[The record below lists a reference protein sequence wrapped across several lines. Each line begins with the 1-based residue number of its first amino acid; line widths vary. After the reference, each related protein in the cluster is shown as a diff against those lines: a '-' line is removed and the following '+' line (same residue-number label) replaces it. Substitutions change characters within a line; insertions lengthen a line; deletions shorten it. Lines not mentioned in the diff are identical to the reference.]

1 MAFQMPDR
9 GGGPT
14 GPRMRVG
21 RPSRRARTLLMTL
34 GVLAVLGMAFTMF
47 AGFWTDWLWYRS
59 VNYSSVFTTTLWTK
73 IGLFFVFGLLMA
85 LAVGFNIWLAHRLR
99 PPLSA
104 MSMEQQNLDRYRMG
118 IAPYKR
124 WLLLGIVSLVGL
136 IAGAS
141 ASSQW
146 RTWLMWVNGVSFGQ
160 KDPQFHLDISF
171 YTFDLPWYRFLLG
184 FGFAAAILSVIAAA
198 LTHYLYG
205 GLRITSPGARA
216 TAAATGHLSV
226 LLGLFVALKAVAY
239 WLDRYGLAVKSS
251 DFKATDSWTGLR
263 YVDANAYL
271 PAKTIL
277 FCIAVICALLFF
289 ATLWR
294 RTWQLPVIGFGLMVL
309 SAILIGGLYP
319 AIVQKFQV
327 QPNEQ
332 AKEAPYVE
340 KNLKATREA
349 YGIDDASVKEY
360 DGKPTTTDKTK
371 LRDDVDATASIR
383 VVDPNVVSPTFQQL
397 QQMRNYYAFPTNL
410 DVDRYS
416 KDGKDQDTVIGLRE
430 LNLAGIPK
438 NNWINDHFRYTHG
451 YGVVAA
457 KGTEADAEGRP
468 VFTESNLPSQGDLGT
483 YQQRVYYGE
492 KTTEYSIVGGP
503 QKEIDYSD
511 DNGEKTYSY
520 KDKSGVNLSNPVNR
534 AAYAVAFSEP
544 QILYSGAIGEGSRIL
559 YNRTP
564 KQRVEAV
571 APWLTIDGD
580 AYPAVVN
587 GKIQW
592 IVDAYTTTN
601 GYPYASRTTLG
612 DTTADSLTAT
622 NNSRA
627 VVAQQNQ
634 VNYIRNSVKATV
646 DAYTGEV
653 KLYQW
658 DTKDPV
664 LKTWMKAFPGTVE
677 PKKDISTDLMA
688 HLRYPQD
695 LFKVQRELLA
705 RYHVEDADTF
715 LSGSEVWQVPDDP
728 TNKSGDAV
736 PPYYLSMKMPD
747 QSAQAFSLTTT
758 FTPNGRDNLSAFMS
772 VDAEAGTSDY
782 GKIRILKLPTNTTVN
797 GPKQVQSQFNS
808 EQDIA
813 ETISLLNRGDSNVEY
828 GNLLTVPLDGGL
840 LYVEPVYVRG
850 GGLKY
855 PLLRKVLV
863 TYGGN
868 TAFED
873 TLDEALNK
881 VFGADASTT
890 PPPDDDGG
898 TTKPPPTSSNPTVQQ
913 ALDDAQKA
921 FDAGQEALKKGDW
934 EAYGR
939 AQEDLEDALKRAE
952 DAQAAADKSGGSSA
966 KPSSSPS
973 PRSSPSSSPRSSPS
987 SSPSG

>member
-1 MAFQMPDR
+1 
-9 GGGPT
+9 
-14 GPRMRVG
+14 VG
-21 RPSRRARTLLMTL
+21 RPSRRVRTLLMTL
-34 GVLAVLGMAFTMF
+34 GVLAVLGMVFTMF

-85 LAVGFNIWLAHRLR
+85 LAVGVNIWLAHRLR

-118 IAPYKR
+118 IAPYKK
-124 WLLLGIVSLVGL
+124 WLLLGITALVGL

-141 ASSQW
+141 ASGQW
-146 RTWLMWVNGVSFGQ
+146 RTWLMWVNGVPFGQ
-160 KDPQFHLDISF
+160 KDPQFKLDVSF
-171 YTFDLPWYRFLLG
+171 YAFDLPWYRFLLG

-205 GLRITSPGARA
+205 GLRVTSPGARA

-226 LLGLFVALKAVAY
+226 LIGVFVALKAVAY

-251 DFKATDSWTGLR
+251 DFRATDNWTGLR

-340 KNLKATREA
+340 KNLEATRKA
-349 YGIDDASVKEY
+349 YGIDGTKVTDYSGTSKTE
-360 DGKPTTTDKTK
+360 DKTT
-371 LRDDVDATASIR
+371 LRDDVGSTASIR
-383 VVDPNVVSPTFQQL
+383 IMDPNIVSPTFQQL
-397 QQMRNYYAFPTNL
+397 QQIRNYYAFPNNL
-410 DVDRYS
+410 DVDRYA

-438 NNWINDHFRYTHG
+438 KNWINNHFRYTHG

-457 KGTEADAEGRP
+457 EGTSADAQGRP
-468 VFTESNLPSQGDLGT
+468 NFTESDLPSEGDLGT
-483 YQQRVYYGE
+483 YEQRVYYGE
-492 KTTEYSIVGGP
+492 KTTTYSIVGGP

-511 DNGEKTYSY
+511 DNGEKTTSY
-520 KDKSGVNLSNPVNR
+520 KGDSGVNLSNPVNR
-534 AAYAVAFSEP
+534 AAYAVAFGEP
-544 QILYSGAIGEGSRIL
+544 QILYSGAIGDGSRIL

-564 KQRVEAV
+564 KERVEAV

-587 GKIQW
+587 GHIEW

-601 GYPYASRTTLG
+601 GYPYSSRTTLG

-622 NNSRA
+622 NDNRA

-664 LKTWMKAFPGTVE
+664 LKTWMKAFPDTVK
-677 PKKDISTDLMA
+677 PKGEISKDLMD

-695 LFKVQRELLA
+695 LFKVQRELLT
-705 RYHVEDADTF
+705 RYHVKDATTF

-728 TNKSGDAV
+728 TNRSGNAV

-747 QSAQAFSLTTT
+747 QKAQAFSLTTT
-758 FTPNGRDNLSAFMS
+758 FTPNGRDNLSAFMA
-772 VDAEAGTSDY
+772 VDAEAGASDY

-808 EQDIA
+808 QEDIA
-813 ETISLLNRGDSNVEY
+813 ESIRLLRGGDSEVEY

-863 TYGGN
+863 TYGGQ
-868 TAFED
+868 TAFEN

-881 VFGADASTT
+881 IFGTDGATPEPPDEGDTTT
-890 PPPDDDGG
+890 PPP
-898 TTKPPPTSSNPTVQQ
+898 TSDNPTVQQ
-913 ALDDAQKA
+913 ALEDAQKA
-921 FDAGQEALKKGDW
+921 FDAGQEALKENDW

-939 AQEDLEDALKRAE
+939 AQKDLEDALKRAE
-952 DAQAAADKSGGSSA
+952 DAQAEAGRGGTGGGEGKPSASPSA
-966 KPSSSPS
+966 KPSGSPS
-973 PRSSPSSSPRSSPS
+973 PKPSS
-987 SSPSG
+987 

>member
-1 MAFQMPDR
+1 MPDR

-14 GPRMRVG
+14 GPRIRAG
-21 RPSRRARTLLMTL
+21 RPSRRVRTLLVTL
-34 GVLAVLGMAFTMF
+34 GVLAALGMAFTMF

-59 VNYSSVFTTTLWTK
+59 VHYSSVFTTTLWTK

-85 LAVGFNIWLAHRLR
+85 LAVGFNIWLAHRMR

-104 MSMEQQNLDRYRMG
+104 MSMEQQSLDRYRMG
-118 IAPYKR
+118 IAPYKT
-124 WLLLGIVSLVGL
+124 WLLLAVTALVGL

-141 ASSQW
+141 AAGQW
-146 RTWLMWVNGVSFGQ
+146 RVWLMWVNGVPFHQ
-160 KDPQFHLDISF
+160 KDPQFHRDVSF
-171 YTFDLPWYRFLLG
+171 YAFDLPWYRFLLA
-184 FGFAAAILSVIAAA
+184 FGFATAILSLIAAA

-205 GLRITSPGARA
+205 GLRVTSPGSRA
-216 TAAATGHLSV
+216 SAAATGHLSV
-226 LLGLFVALKAVAY
+226 LLGVFVSLKAVAY

-251 DFKATDSWTGLR
+251 DFRATGNWTGLR

-271 PAKTIL
+271 PAKNIL
-277 FCIAVICALLFF
+277 FFIAVICALLFF

-309 SAILIGGLYP
+309 SAVLIGGLYP

-332 AKEAPYVE
+332 AKEAPYVQ

-349 YGIDDASVKEY
+349 YGIDHTQVSEY
-360 DGKPTTTDKTK
+360 SGRAATDDKTK
-371 LRDDVDATASIR
+371 LRDQVGQTASIR
-383 VVDPNVVSPTFQQL
+383 IMDPNVVSPTFQQL
-397 QQMRNYYAFPTNL
+397 QQIRNYYGFPTNL
-410 DVDRYS
+410 DVDRYPT
-416 KDGKDQDTVIGLRE
+416 KDGKEQDTVLGLRE
-430 LNLAGIPK
+430 LNLDGIPK

-457 KGTEADAEGRP
+457 KGTESDDKGRP
-468 VFTESNLPSQGDLGT
+468 VFTEKNLPSKGDLGE
-483 YQQRVYYGE
+483 YQQQVYYGE
-492 KTTEYSIVGGP
+492 KTTTYSIVGGP

-511 DNGEKTYSY
+511 DQGEKTTSY
-520 KDKSGVNLSNPVNR
+520 QGKSGVNLDNPLNR
-534 AAYAVAFSEP
+534 AAYAVAFNEP
-544 QILYSGAIGEGSRIL
+544 QILYSGAIGDGSRIL

-564 KQRVEAV
+564 KDRVESV

-580 AYPAVVN
+580 AYPAVVD
-587 GKIQW
+587 GRIQW
-592 IVDAYTTTN
+592 IVDAYTTSN

-646 DAYTGEV
+646 DAYTGDV

-658 DTKDPV
+658 DSADPV
-664 LKTWMKAFPGTVE
+664 LKTWMKAFPDTVK
-677 PKKDISTDLMA
+677 PRSDISPELMA

-695 LFKVQRELLA
+695 LFKVQRELLT
-705 RYHVEDADTF
+705 RYHVTNAQTF

-728 TNKSGDAV
+728 SNDSRDSV

-747 QSAQAFSLTTT
+747 QKQQVFSLTTT
-758 FTPNGRDNLSAFMS
+758 FTPNGRDNLSAFMA
-772 VDAEAGTSDY
+772 VDSDPRASDY
-782 GKIRILKLPTNTTVN
+782 GKIRILKLPTSTTVD

-808 EQDIA
+808 EPSIA
-813 ETISLLNRGDSNVEY
+813 ETISLLSRGHSQVEY

-840 LYVEPVYVRG
+840 LYAEPVYVRG
-850 GGLKY
+850 GTLKY

-863 TYGGN
+863 TYEGR

-873 TLDEALNK
+873 TLDQALDK
-881 VFGADASTT
+881 VFGVKGSKPPESGTTEPPAST
-890 PPPDDDGG
+890 
-898 TTKPPPTSSNPTVQQ
+898 SPTVRQ
-913 ALDDAQKA
+913 ALQDAQKA
-921 FDAGQEALKKGDW
+921 YDAGQEALKSGPDW
-934 EAYGR
+934 DAYAK
-939 AQEDLEDALKRAE
+939 AQKDLQDALRKAE
-952 DAQAAADKSGGSSA
+952 DAQSAADKPRTSGD
-966 KPSSSPS
+966 
-973 PRSSPSSSPRSSPS
+973 
-987 SSPSG
+987 

>member
-1 MAFQMPDR
+1 MPDR
-9 GGGPT
+9 GGGPS
-14 GPRMRVG
+14 GPRIRVG
-21 RPSRRARTLLMTL
+21 RPSRRVRTLLTTL

-59 VNYSSVFTTTLWTK
+59 VDYSSVFTTTLWTK

-104 MSMEQQNLDRYRMG
+104 MSMEQQNLDRYRMS
-118 IAPYKR
+118 IAPYKK
-124 WLLLGIVSLVGL
+124 WLLLGITALVGL

-141 ASSQW
+141 ASGQW
-146 RTWLMWVNGVSFGQ
+146 RTWLMWVNGVPFGE
-160 KDPQFHLDISF
+160 KDPQFKLDVAF
-171 YTFDLPWYRFLLG
+171 YAFDLPWYRFLLG

-205 GLRITSPGARA
+205 GLRVTSPGARA

-226 LLGLFVALKAVAY
+226 LIGIFVALKAVAY

-251 DFKATDSWTGLR
+251 DFRATDNWTGLR

-289 ATLWR
+289 ATIWR

-340 KNLKATREA
+340 KNLEATRKA
-349 YGIDDASVKEY
+349 YGIDGTKVTDYSGTSKTE
-360 DGKPTTTDKTK
+360 DKTT
-371 LRDDVDATASIR
+371 LRDDVPATASIR
-383 VVDPNVVSPTFQQL
+383 IMDPNIVSPTFQQL
-397 QQMRNYYAFPTNL
+397 QQIRNYYAFPNNL
-410 DVDRYS
+410 DVDRYT

-430 LNLAGIPK
+430 INLAGIPK
-438 NNWINDHFRYTHG
+438 KNWINNHFRYTHG
-451 YGVVAA
+451 FGVVAA
-457 KGTEADAEGRP
+457 EGTSADAQGRP
-468 VFTESNLPSQGDLGT
+468 NFTESDLPSEGDLGT
-483 YQQRVYYGE
+483 YEQRIYYGE
-492 KTTEYSIVGGP
+492 KTDTYSIVGGP

-511 DNGEKTYSY
+511 DNGEKTTSY
-520 KDKSGVNLSNPVNR
+520 KGDSGVNLSNPVNR
-534 AAYAVAFSEP
+534 AAYAVALGEP
-544 QILYSGAIGEGSRIL
+544 QIMYSGAIGDGSRIL

-564 KQRVEAV
+564 KERVEAV

-580 AYPAVVN
+580 AYPAVVD
-587 GKIQW
+587 GRIQW

-601 GYPYASRTTLG
+601 GYPYSSRTTLG

-622 NNSRA
+622 NDNRA

-646 DAYTGEV
+646 DAYTGKV
-653 KLYQW
+653 KLFQW

-664 LKTWMKAFPGTVE
+664 LKTWMKAFPNTVE
-677 PKKDISTDLMA
+677 PKSDISKSLMD

-695 LFKVQRELLA
+695 LFKVQRELLT
-705 RYHVEDADTF
+705 RYHVKDATTF

-728 TNKSGDAV
+728 TNRSGSAV

-747 QSAQAFSLTTT
+747 QKAQAFSLTTT
-758 FTPNGRDNLSAFMS
+758 FTPNGRDNLSAFMA
-772 VDAEAGTSDY
+772 VDAEAGTGDY

-808 EQDIA
+808 QEDIA
-813 ETISLLNRGDSNVEY
+813 ESIRLLRGGDSEVEY

-863 TYGGN
+863 TYGGQ
-868 TAFED
+868 TAFEN

-881 VFGADASTT
+881 IFGADGPAAEPPDEGDTT
-890 PPPDDDGG
+890 PPP
-898 TTKPPPTSSNPTVQQ
+898 PTSDNPTVQQ
-913 ALDDAQKA
+913 ALEDAQKA
-921 FDAGQEALKKGDW
+921 FDAGQEALKKNDW
-934 EAYGR
+934 EAYGK
-939 AQEDLEDALKRAE
+939 AQKDLEDALRRAE
-952 DAQAAADKSGGSSA
+952 DAQAEASRAGGAGGGESKPGGSPSGSPSP
-966 KPSSSPS
+966 KPSS
-973 PRSSPSSSPRSSPS
+973 
-987 SSPSG
+987 

>member
-1 MAFQMPDR
+1 MPDR

-21 RPSRRARTLLMTL
+21 RPSRRARTLLLTL
-34 GVLAVLGMAFTMF
+34 GVLAVLLMVFTMF

-59 VNYSSVFTTTLWTK
+59 VDYSSVFTTTLWTK

-85 LAVGFNIWLAHRLR
+85 LAVGFNVWLAHRMR

-104 MSMEQQNLDRYRMG
+104 MSMEQQNLDRYRMS
-118 IAPYKR
+118 IAPYKK
-124 WLLLGIVSLVGL
+124 WLLLGVTALLGL

-141 ASSQW
+141 ASGQW
-146 RTWLMWVNGVSFGQ
+146 RTWLMWVNGVPFGQ
-160 KDPQFHLDISF
+160 KDPQFKLDVAF
-171 YTFDLPWYRFLLG
+171 YAFDLPWYRFLLG
-184 FGFAAAILSVIAAA
+184 FGFAATVLSLIAAA

-205 GLRITSPGARA
+205 GLRVTSPGARA

-226 LLGLFVALKAVAY
+226 LLGVFVTLKAVAY

-251 DFKATDSWTGLR
+251 DFKATDNWTGLR

-340 KNLKATREA
+340 KNLKATRQA
-349 YGIDDASVKEY
+349 YGIDDAQVDEY
-360 DGKPTTTDKTK
+360 PGTSQTKDKTK
-371 LRDDVDATASIR
+371 LRDQVSETASIR
-383 VVDPNVVSPTFQQL
+383 IMDPNIVSPTFQQL
-397 QQMRNYYAFPTNL
+397 QQIRNYYAFPTNL
-410 DVDRYS
+410 DVDRYPDP
-416 KDGKDQDTVIGLRE
+416 KTGAEQDTVIGLRE
-430 LNLAGIPK
+430 INLNGIPK
-438 NNWINDHFRYTHG
+438 RNWINDHFRYTHG
-451 YGVVAA
+451 YGAVAA
-457 KGTEADAEGRP
+457 KGTSADDGRP
-468 VFTESNLPSQGDLGT
+468 VFTESDLPSKGDLGT
-483 YQQRVYYGE
+483 YEQRVYYGE
-492 KTTEYSIVGGP
+492 RTTTYSIVGGP

-511 DNGEKTYSY
+511 DSGEKTTSY
-520 KDKSGVNLSNPVNR
+520 QGDSGVNLANPINR
-534 AAYAVAFSEP
+534 AAYAAAFSEP

-564 KQRVEAV
+564 KERVEAV

-580 AYPAVVN
+580 AYPAVVD
-587 GKIQW
+587 GRIQW
-592 IVDAYTTTN
+592 IVDAYTTSN

-622 NNSRA
+622 NDNRA
-627 VVAQQNQ
+627 VVAQENR

-646 DAYTGEV
+646 DAYDGKV

-658 DTKDPV
+658 DSQDPV

-677 PKKDISTDLMA
+677 PKSEISSGLMD

-695 LFKVQRELLA
+695 LFKVQRELLT
-705 RYHVEDADTF
+705 RYHVKDATTF

-728 TNKSGDAV
+728 TNKTGDAV
-736 PPYYLSMKMPD
+736 PPYYQSMKMPD
-747 QSAQAFSLTTT
+747 QKEQAFSLTTT
-758 FTPNGRDNLSAFMS
+758 FTPNGRDNLSAFMA
-772 VDAEAGTSDY
+772 VDAEAGSEGY
-782 GKIRILKLPTNTTVN
+782 GKIRVLKLPTSTTAA

-813 ETISLLNRGDSNVEY
+813 ESIRLLRGGDSEVEY
-828 GNLLTVPLDGGL
+828 GNLLAVPLDGGL

-863 TYGGN
+863 TYGGQ

-873 TLDEALNK
+873 TLEQALDK
-881 VFGADASTT
+881 VFGAEGTATE
-890 PPPDDDGG
+890 PPEGEGEGSGQDEG
-898 TTKPPPTSSNPTVQQ
+898 TTKPPKSDNPTVQE
-913 ALDDAQKA
+913 ALNDAQEA
-921 FDAGQEALKKGDW
+921 FEAGQEALQKNDW
-934 EAYGR
+934 EAYGQ
-939 AQEDLEDALKRAE
+939 AQKDLEAALRKAE
-952 DAQAAADKSGGSSA
+952 EAQSGDGAGGSGASG
-966 KPSSSPS
+966 SSPG
-973 PRSSPSSSPRSSPS
+973 PEP
-987 SSPSG
+987 SPSG

>member
-1 MAFQMPDR
+1 
-9 GGGPT
+9 
-14 GPRMRVG
+14 
-21 RPSRRARTLLMTL
+21 MTL

-73 IGLFFVFGLLMA
+73 IGLFSVFGVLMA

-104 MSMEQQNLDRYRMG
+104 MSMEQQNLDRYRMS
-118 IAPYKR
+118 IAPYKK
-124 WLLLGIVSLVGL
+124 WLLIAITALVGL

-146 RTWLMWVNGVSFGQ
+146 RTWLMWVNGVPFGE
-160 KDPQFHLDISF
+160 KDPQFHLDVGF
-171 YTFDLPWYRFLLG
+171 YAFDLPWYRFLLG

-205 GLRITSPGARA
+205 GLRVTSPGARA
-216 TAAATGHLSV
+216 TSAATGHLSV
-226 LLGLFVALKAVAY
+226 LIGVFVALKAVAY

-251 DFKATDSWTGLR
+251 DFRATDNWTGLR

-289 ATLWR
+289 ATIWR

-340 KNLKATREA
+340 KNLEATRKA
-349 YGIDDASVKEY
+349 YGIDGTKVTDYSGTGNTE
-360 DGKPTTTDKTK
+360 DKTK
-371 LRDDVDATASIR
+371 LRDDVGATASIR
-383 VVDPNVVSPTFQQL
+383 IMDPNIVSPTFQQL
-397 QQMRNYYAFPTNL
+397 QQIRNYYAFPENL
-410 DVDRYS
+410 DVDRYA

-430 LNLAGIPK
+430 INLAGIPK
-438 NNWINDHFRYTHG
+438 KNWINNHFRYTHG

-457 KGTEADAEGRP
+457 EGTSADAQGRP
-468 VFTESNLPSQGDLGT
+468 NFTESNLPSKGDLGT
-483 YQQRVYYGE
+483 YEQRVYYGE
-492 KTTEYSIVGGP
+492 KTTTYSIVGGP

-511 DNGEKTYSY
+511 DNGEKTTSY
-520 KDKSGVNLSNPVNR
+520 KGDSGVNLSNPVNR
-534 AAYAVAFSEP
+534 AAYAVAFGEP
-544 QILYSGAIGEGSRIL
+544 QILYSGAIGDGSRIL

-564 KQRVEAV
+564 KERVEAV

-580 AYPAVVN
+580 AYPAVVD
-587 GKIQW
+587 GRIQW

-601 GYPYASRTTLG
+601 GYPYSSRTTLG

-622 NNSRA
+622 NDNRA

-646 DAYTGEV
+646 DAYTGKV
-653 KLYQW
+653 KLFQW

-664 LKTWMKAFPGTVE
+664 LKTWMKAFPNTVE
-677 PKKDISTDLMA
+677 PKSDISKSLMD

-695 LFKVQRELLA
+695 LFKVQRELLT
-705 RYHVEDADTF
+705 RYHVKDATTF

-728 TNKSGDAV
+728 TNRSGSAV

-747 QSAQAFSLTTT
+747 QQAQSFSLTTT
-758 FTPNGRDNLSAFMS
+758 LTPTGRDNLSAFMA
-772 VDAEAGTSDY
+772 VDAEAGTGDY

-808 EQDIA
+808 QEDIA
-813 ETISLLNRGDSNVEY
+813 ESIRLLRGGDSEVEY

-863 TYGGN
+863 TYGGQ
-868 TAFED
+868 TAFEN

-881 VFGADASTT
+881 VFGADGPATEPPDEGDTTT
-890 PPPDDDGG
+890 PPP
-898 TTKPPPTSSNPTVQQ
+898 TSDNPTVQQ
-913 ALDDAQKA
+913 ALEDAQKA
-921 FDAGQEALKKGDW
+921 FDAGQEALKKNDW
-934 EAYGR
+934 EAYGK
-939 AQEDLEDALKRAE
+939 AQKDLEDALRRAE
-952 DAQAAADKSGGSSA
+952 DAQAEASRAGGAGGGESKPGG

-973 PRSSPSSSPRSSPS
+973 GSPSPKPS
-987 SSPSG
+987 S